1 MKLLSITCLLALIIS
16 PLSIFG
22 QDTTPSGQPTDNQV
36 SESTIIPPVT
46 PAPTTGTPPVI
57 IKRFEGQLD
66 NVKDRT
72 PIEQD
77 APYNVLLKYITRLY
91 PDEISNKVR
100 SEISHEDLMKTPEK
114 YRGELVRCKG
124 VLLFLN
130 PYTLRTNTA
139 GVDVYYSGMVGNPST
154 DELYFFHLVDKP
166 AEPLKNLADDR
177 SLADEVEVEGA
188 FLKIALYELDAR
200 AKGRSGKT
208 HNSAPFIIGR
218 KITKV
223 IHPPPEAAYKF
234 QWLIAIILGVVLIF
248 IFLSVVITNRK
259 ENKETMSLFGKHKPA
274 PPPDKN
280 KP

>member
-22 QDTTPSGQPTDNQV
+22 QDTTPSGQPTDNQI
-36 SESTIIPPVT
+36 SESTIISPVT
-46 PAPTTGTPPVI
+46 PAPITGTPPVI

-100 SEISHEDLMKTPEK
+100 SEITHEDLMKTPEK

-166 AEPLKNLADDR
+166 TEPLKNLADDR
-177 SLADEVEVEGA
+177 SLADEMEVEGA

-274 PPPDKN
+274 PPDKN